1 MEIIAIVFFL
11 LFYLAVCAVGLA
23 NYILSSLSMMQLADV
38 LGVKNAWLA
47 WIPVGNTYVLGATA
61 DQLEAKRGVSHKWGK
76 LLLILSLVVCA
87 VFLLMFVGLF
97 AILAYIGISEATGEF
112 YYEEVL
118 FAPFIVFYLVY
129 IVVLIVAMALSYLTA
144 VCVYKIFEELVPQ
157 KSIKYFLLYV
167 LVPFGNVFC
176 FFRCKKLVE
185 NELYAKRAAEKA
197 AQEAQSVVADKNAG
211 EDALAFGYDPAPAQ
225 EENKEEENTNENDQQ

>member
-1 MEIIAIVFFL
+1 MGVIAIIFFL
-11 LFYLAVCAVGLA
+11 LLYLAVCAAGLA

-61 DQLEAKRGVSHKWGK
+61 DQLEAKRGVSRKWGK

-97 AILAYIGISEATGEF
+97 AILAYIGISEATGDF
-112 YYEEVL
+112 YYEEIL
-118 FAPFIVFYLVY
+118 IAPFIVFYLVY
-129 IVVLIVAMALSYLTA
+129 IVVLVAAMALSCLTA
-144 VCVYKIFEELVPQ
+144 VCIYKIFEELVPQ
-157 KSIKYFLLYV
+157 KAIKYFLLYV

-185 NELYAKRAAEKA
+185 DELYAQRSAAKA
-197 AQEAQSVVADKNAG
+197 AQEAQSGVVDKNAG
-211 EDALAFGYDPAPAQ
+211 DDALAFGYDPAPSR